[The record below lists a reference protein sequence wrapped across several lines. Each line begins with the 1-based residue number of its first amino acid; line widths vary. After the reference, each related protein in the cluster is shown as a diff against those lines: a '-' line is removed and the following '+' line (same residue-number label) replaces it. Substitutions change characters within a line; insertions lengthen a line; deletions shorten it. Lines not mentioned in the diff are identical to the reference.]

1 MPAPLGAWDFGV
13 TCVTPSERPAPGLVG
28 GAGELVPDGAGW
40 SRGPA
45 EAGGSRGGAGRVPG
59 SWHDADMTNAQ
70 ESHATTSIVPAGSLM
85 YGMQLPIQTLTR
97 TLVEPWEETATVA
110 DLVRVAR
117 ESEAAGFGFIGVCD
131 HVALPPVEYTKHM
144 TPTWYDPVATLGYL
158 AAATTGVRLLS
169 VVYIAPYRH
178 PLVSAKSFMTLDH
191 LSGGRV
197 ILGVGAGHVESEFEA
212 LGLDFKTRGARLN
225 EAIDAMRG
233 AFADTYSEF
242 SGRFFEYGQVGLAP
256 RPVQA
261 SVPIWI
267 GGSSRAAL
275 RRVAERGDGWI
286 PQGTPR
292 EKMRES
298 IDVIRARAD
307 EVRPDAVLDL
317 GFMPGMVYV
326 GEPDWDVGAWCISGP
341 ADKIAETLREAHE
354 FGCNVLHLRFRSR
367 SLDELSDQI
376 AAFGAEVAPSLSI

>member
-1 MPAPLGAWDFGV
+1 VSHPGAVAPD
-13 TCVTPSERPAPGLVG
+13 
-28 GAGELVPDGAGW
+28 LVPGGGV
-40 SRGPA
+40 RG
-45 EAGGSRGGAGRVPG
+45 VPG
-59 SWHDADMTNAQ
+59 SWHDADMTNAP
-70 ESHATTSIVPAGSLM
+70 ESHATTSIVPPGSLM

-131 HVALPPVEYTKHM
+131 HVALPLVEYTKHM

-158 AAATTGVRLLS
+158 AAATTSVRLLS

-212 LGLDFKTRGARLN
+212 LGVDFKTRGARLN

-261 SVPIWI
+261 SMPIWI

-292 EKMRES
+292 EQMRES

-341 ADKIAETLREAHE
+341 ADKIAESLREAHQL
-354 FGCNVLHLRFRSR
+354 GCNVLHLRFRSR

-376 AAFGAEVAPSLSI
+376 AAFGAEVAPNLSI